1 MREETLRAIISAR
14 ETLSKDMRN
23 AAEGTRELRQAMAE
37 SALSS
42 SEFVGAMAVTEEQT
56 ESLEQTLETLQRD
69 AESTAASQHILAEGI
84 DAAGDAA
91 LESAVLMDL
100 YEGRVEEAGEEARET
115 TMENMGLAAS
125 MQAVAAAAGEASVN
139 IGPFNTN
146 VRRAVIALPALIAL
160 VGSLATVLTG
170 LSVAALAAGGAL
182 IALFAGGM
190 VGAAE
195 DLESA
200 SADIES
206 RMEALEQIFTNVGS
220 AIDQVTEPIQ
230 GLAMQQAALD
240 ALGGLV
246 MIIGDLANSAERL
259 MPIFSEVHAALAPT
273 FWAEEAKGVAE
284 LEKMIIDLM
293 PLLERMA
300 FYIFTE
306 LPDLIAWLREETE
319 RVGPAMGDF
328 ATSLIPVVRELSEF
342 GGTIFN
348 LTLPALSLLLDGVAI
363 LLDLINAVPEPV
375 AAAIVAFGAL
385 SAALVM
391 ANTTITLSTISVSAL
406 TSAVW
411 GLATAVWGG
420 LFGPITASIAII
432 AGLAAAVVGIITYF
446 EWWGDIIDGLVW
458 AWNGLIEVI
467 EFSINAIV
475 ASANKIDEWVGV
487 WLLAFPVL
495 NHMIW
500 LIANFGE
507 IMEWV
512 GNVIDEARE
521 KWEAFV
527 RAVRKWAG
535 PLADAIGGMA
545 NEVDQAGGVSLE
557 GAKLEQGGGPGAS
570 RAEAER
576 RADSD
581 GSQAASERAQDFR
594 GQKEEYNF
602 DFSGSSF
609 GDQSQ
614 RDIEKA
620 VEEALERHRRKTSDR

>member
-69 AESTAASQHILAEGI
+69 AETTAASQHLLAEGI

-146 VRRAVIALPALIAL
+146 VRRAVVALPALIAL

-348 LTLPALSLLLDGVAI
+348 LTLPALSLLLDGVTI
-363 LLDLINAVPEPV
+363 FLDLINAVPEPV

-391 ANTTITLSTISVSAL
+391 ANTTITLSTISVSTL
-406 TSAVW
+406 TGAIW
-411 GLATAVWGG
+411 GLATAIWGG

-432 AGLAAAVVGIITYF
+432 AGLTAAVVGIITYF
-446 EWWGDIIDGLVW
+446 EWWDDIIDGLVW

-467 EFSINAIV
+467 EFGINIIV
-475 ASANKIDEWVGV
+475 ASANKIDEWVGT
-487 WLLAFPVL
+487 WLMAFPVIG
-495 NHMIW
+495 HMIW

-557 GAKLEQGGGPGAS
+557 SAKLEQGGGPGAS

-620 VEEALERHRRKTSDR
+620 VEEALKRHRRKTSDR